1 MKIGLDRID
10 RPFRWMLAVAAVGLL
25 LCILGLLLGA
35 QATICGWVTMALFLL
50 GLSLGAMTIMMI
62 HGLTGGR
69 WGDAALP
76 PLRAMVATLPL
87 ALVLLLPVLVRPDFV
102 FPWAADPA
110 ALTETARH
118 KLAYLNVPFFLV
130 RFAVCVIVWFVLAW
144 FLLGPT
150 ATVPVK
156 TAQQRRAR
164 SMGCAAG
171 LVVHGFAV
179 SVFSTDWMLSLEPNF
194 YSTIYGMLEASAE
207 TIGAY
212 AVAVL
217 VLAARRSI
225 ETMPGGAERVAL
237 SEDVA
242 NMLFGLM
249 LTWAYLAFMQWLII
263 WGGDLPVE
271 IHWYIMR
278 TRNGW
283 QFVLWLIALQF
294 VLPFAGFLSR
304 DLKRSHA
311 GIVWLAAI
319 TLAGHLADVLW
330 RVRPAFAG
338 FGLSWPDLA
347 ALAGAG
353 GLWTALFVFALREP
367 ERIAAWRE
375 RLARGRFANG

>member
-1 MKIGLDRID
+1 MIGLDRIG
-10 RPFRWMLAVAAVGLL
+10 RHFRWLLAAAAIGLL
-25 LCILGLLLGA
+25 LCILGLFLA
-35 QATICGWVTMALFLL
+35 ARATFAGWLTMALFLL
-50 GLSLGAMTIMMI
+50 GLPLGAMTILMI

-69 WGDAALP
+69 WGDAVLP

-87 ALVLLLPVLVRPDFV
+87 ALVLLLPVLLRLGLA

-110 ALTETARH
+110 ALSEAARQ

-130 RFAVCVIVWFVLAW
+130 RFAICAVAWLALAW
-144 FLLGPT
+144 LVLGWT
-150 ATVPVK
+150 APGRGK
-156 TAQQRRAR
+156 SLRRRRAK

-179 SVFSTDWMLSLEPNF
+179 SVFSTDWMLSLEPDF

-207 TIGAY
+207 TVGAY
-212 AVAVL
+212 ALAVL
-217 VLAARRSI
+217 VLAWRRSI
-225 ETMPGGAERVAL
+225 ETMPGGVEDVAL

-271 IHWYIMR
+271 IHWYIVR
-278 TRNGW
+278 AEHGW
-283 QFVLWLIALQF
+283 QIVLWLLIALQF

-311 GIVWLAAI
+311 GILWLAGI
-319 TLAGHLADVLW
+319 TLAGHFADVLW
-330 RVRPAFAG
+330 RIRPVFAG
-338 FGLSWPDLA
+338 TGLGWPDLA

-353 GLWTALFVFALREP
+353 GLWTALFLFALRKP
-367 ERIAAWRE
+367 GRIAAWRG
-375 RLARGRFANG
+375 RLARGRLAHG